1 MPEKRP
7 SFIIT
12 GPTKGGIS
20 TLCWEVLQYL
30 QSSDIAGGGV
40 TTLQN
45 SVRWFYLVQSDK
57 KISFE
62 GNKQENY
69 LPVGKFRIKMQ
80 EYARNFG
87 LDTSS
92 ML

>member
-1 MPEKRP
+1 MPENRP

-12 GPTKGGIS
+12 GPTKGGKS

-30 QSSDIAGGGV
+30 QSSDIAVGGV
-40 TTLQN
+40 ITLQN
-45 SVRWFYLVQSDK
+45 SVRWFYLIQSDK

-62 GNKQENY
+62 GNKQEDY
-69 LPVGKFRIKMQ
+69 MPVGKFRINIR
-80 EYARNFG
+80 EHARDFG